1 MSDTQPSPRSDR
13 RKTVYPGLVW
23 AVPIAALLIVLYLG
37 IEALANRG
45 EVVTVTFQR
54 AADARP
60 KDTKVLYEGV
70 EAGEL
75 IKILPNEDGRRLDF
89 QLRLI
94 PQAKAGLN
102 SNARFWLI
110 GASPTLSDLSSLKAV
125 VSGVA
130 IGYAPGEG
138 GTPTTHF
145 EGLQKAPTVLPGD
158 KGTHYTLTART
169 LGSISDG
176 TILLFHGQSI
186 GKITAV
192 QFKGEAGFR
201 LDAFVFKPY
210 DSLVRPGARF
220 WKSTPL
226 RLSLAGGGV
235 NASLA
240 PASTLLAGGI
250 DLELPAAGDESAQ
263 SAEGAQFKLYAT
275 RNAAREGLTGP
286 TLAYDFAFGGAAGAL
301 DEEAP
306 VTLLGFQI
314 GEVLTTHLAFDATG
328 KPYTVATALLY
339 PRQLE
344 VKAPAGTSAA
354 TADATVAGP
363 AATAAAASLW
373 RPATDAKL
381 RQLLRA
387 GYRARLQQTPALIGT
402 QAIALVEVKGA
413 VAADLLDTGANPRIP
428 SAPGGSDLDDITA
441 QTGQILAKINQIPI
455 ERIGRDLQQV
465 TARLRALV
473 ASPAVDQSLSHLN
486 GTLSQVDQM
495 LNQLQPQLTPLMAK
509 LNEAASEVTG
519 TALAAHQLLETGGG
533 AQGDSLPETIRQL
546 TEAARSIRTLADYLE
561 RHPESLIR
569 GKRPEK

>member
-1 MSDTQPSPRSDR
+1 MSDTPVSPRSHR
-13 RKTVYPGLVW
+13 LKTAYPGLVW

-37 IEALANRG
+37 IDALANRG
-45 EVVTVTFQR
+45 EVVTVTFQH

-75 IKILPNEDGRRLDF
+75 IKILPNEDGRRIDF

-94 PQAKAGLN
+94 PQAKPGLN

-145 EGLQKAPTVLPGD
+145 DGLQQAPTVLPGD

-169 LGSISDG
+169 LGSVADG
-176 TILLFHGQSI
+176 TILLFHGQAV

-192 QFKGEAGFR
+192 EFKGEAGFR

-210 DSLVRPGARF
+210 DSLIRPGTRF
-220 WKSTPL
+220 WRSSPL

-240 PASTLLAGGI
+240 PTSTLLAGGI
-250 DLELPAAGDESAQ
+250 DLELPAAGDGGTQ
-263 SAEGAQFKLYAT
+263 SPEAAEFKLYAT
-275 RNAAREGLTGP
+275 RSAAREGLTGP
-286 TLAYDFAFGGAAGAL
+286 TLAYEFAFSGASGAL

-314 GEVLTTHLAFDATG
+314 GEVSTTRLAFDAAG

-339 PRQLE
+339 PRQLQ
-344 VKAPAGTSAA
+344 VNVPMDA
-354 TADATVAGP
+354 TAGMWQAT
-363 AATAAAASLW
+363 
-373 RPATDAKL
+373 TDAKL

-413 VAADLLDTGANPRIP
+413 MAADLTDSGPHPRIP

-455 ERIGRDLQQV
+455 EQIGQDLRQV
-465 TARLRALV
+465 TARLRTLV
-473 ASPAVDQSLSHLN
+473 SSPAVDQSLAHLN
-486 GTLSQVDQM
+486 GTLSQVDQL
-495 LNQLQPQLTPLMAK
+495 LNQLQPQITPLMAK
-509 LNEAASEVTG
+509 LNEAASEVAG

-546 TEAARSIRTLADYLE
+546 TEAARSIRTLADYLD